1 MNTRKTV
8 YNKLFTE
15 KTELSTH
22 EIELADFAA
31 IKTQLDRAETEY
43 KKVLDYT
50 NKINA
55 IKQEAKKNTSIDSL
69 PKIVSELT
77 SDKDNFISKVK
88 ALGIDETKIPQPK
101 QYADAINRI
110 EALSNKA
117 KQYITDFQK

>member
-31 IKTQLDRAETEY
+31 IKTQLDKAETEY
-43 KKVLDYT
+43 NKVLDYT
-50 NKINA
+50 NRINA
-55 IKQEAKKNTSIDSL
+55 IKQEAKKNTSIDAL
-69 PKIVSELT
+69 PRIIAELT
-77 SDKDNFISKVK
+77 SDKDNFIVKVK

>member
-55 IKQEAKKNTSIDSL
+55 IKQEAKKNNL
-69 PKIVSELT
+69 HV
-77 SDKDNFISKVK
+77 V
-88 ALGIDETKIPQPK
+88 
-101 QYADAINRI
+101 
-110 EALSNKA
+110 
-117 KQYITDFQK
+117 